1 MLPDRVGGEY
11 CFNKVCA
18 VDAALTRPAELLCA
32 IATTLNGES
41 ASVNGTVI
49 VAVVAVG
56 ADTAAEAISGNAS
69 TREMVPT
76 KFSLVSLIHP
86 PTVTGPFA
94 DMM

>member
-1 MLPDRVGGEY
+1 MLLNAVGAA
-11 CFNKVCA
+11 NIASKVCA
-18 VDAALTRPAELLCA
+18 VDAALSRPAELLCA
-32 IATTLNGES
+32 IATTFNGAS

-56 ADTAAEAISGNAS
+56 AETAAKAISGNAS

-76 KFSLVSLIHP
+76 KFSLASVIHP